1 MQSKT
6 FSFSH
11 GPLHCVLAVKK
22 ITCIYIFLRFM
33 DNDKF
38 EIGIHFDIH
47 RHLIFLQT
55 FEITFNT

>member
-1 MQSKT
+1 MQGKT

-11 GPLHCVLAVKK
+11 GPLHCMLAVKK
-22 ITCIYIFLRFM
+22 ITCIYIILRFM

-38 EIGIHFDIH
+38 EIGINFDIQTFN
-47 RHLIFLQT
+47 FLQT